1 MRCAAIISYIILIT
15 GARHEASAAQ
25 TQLSSVR
32 QDLADVSAARHRAE
46 AAEEQ
51 LRGEVAVMEAEV
63 AECSAQE
70 AAVSEELRQRVRE
83 MAEAGRMEEILRG
96 RIKRYRCVR
105 AQLTRR

>member
-1 MRCAAIISYIILIT
+1 MRGNHIILIT

-32 QDLADVSAARHRAE
+32 QDLEDVSAAQHRAE

-51 LRGEVAVMEAEV
+51 LRGEVAVLEAER
-63 AECSAQE
+63 AECSAQQT
-70 AAVSEELRQRVRE
+70 ALSDELTLRRQE

-96 RIKRYRCVR
+96 CLYSFIIIIDKVR
-105 AQLTRR
+105 SFVY